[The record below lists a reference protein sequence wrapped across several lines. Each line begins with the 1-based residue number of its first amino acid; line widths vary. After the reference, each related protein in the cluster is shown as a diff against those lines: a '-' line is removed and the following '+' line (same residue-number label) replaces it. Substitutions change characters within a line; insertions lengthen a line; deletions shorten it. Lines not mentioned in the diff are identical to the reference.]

1 VPHKFY
7 FSIAVVCSPLKKTL
21 KINHASKL
29 NPAAIQIG
37 RFRLIDVKKP
47 AIIGGIA
54 RASDVND

>member
-1 VPHKFY
+1 
-7 FSIAVVCSPLKKTL
+7 L